1 VDHLI
6 TFGGS
11 TFKWCYFSDAQ
22 SLAEQAAEMGDGK
35 KKKK

>member
-11 TFKWCYFSDAQ
+11 TFKWCYFSAVDDT
-22 SLAEQAAEMGDGK
+22 LAEMDA
-35 KKKK
+35 